1 MAEKSEF
8 AGRMA
13 EMAEAL
19 AGLQALQQQIVEVA
33 HQIQDVL
40 LFGDHPELMELDDEL
55 DILYRGQL

>member
-40 LFGDHPELMELDDEL
+40 LFGDHPELMELDGEL